1 MKIFLD
7 TADLSEIRE
16 ALSWGICDGVTTNPS
31 ITLQCGVKG
40 GAHALRE
47 HAMEI
52 VSLIGDRPL
61 SLEVTT
67 DESRAALKEGR
78 ELRSWAPN
86 IVVKVTI
93 TDRNGGSLLPVIREL
108 SADGI
113 AVNVTAMM
121 NFNQAVLAAKAGAR
135 YLSLFGGRI
144 DDEGA
149 DSTAIIA
156 AVRRWLDLWDYPGEI
171 IVGSSR
177 TRMNLQEWACAGA
190 HILTITPALVR
201 QMLTNARTKETVAQ
215 FLSDAEKAMR
225 MAAESALVDGASAN
239 GSGRVE
245 EEEEA
250 AVLVAR

>member
-7 TADLSEIRE
+7 TADLAQIRE
-16 ALSWGICDGVTTNPS
+16 ALSWGVCDGVTTNPS
-31 ITLQCGVKG
+31 ITLQCGVRG
-40 GAHALRE
+40 GAHGLRDHAL
-47 HAMEI
+47 EI
-52 VSLIGDRPL
+52 VSLIGARPL

-67 DESRAALKEGR
+67 DEPRAALKEAH
-78 ELRSWAPN
+78 ELRSWAPS

-93 TDRNGGSLLPVIREL
+93 TDRNGASLLPVIREL
-108 SADGI
+108 SEEGI
-113 AVNVTAMM
+113 PVNVTAMM
-121 NFNQAVLAAKAGAR
+121 TFNQAVLAAKAGGR
-135 YLSLFGGRI
+135 YLSLFGGRM

-149 DSTAIIA
+149 DATATVG

-215 FLSDAEKAMR
+215 FLADAEKALR
-225 MAAESALVDGASAN
+225 TAGDGVETNGVKADGAKKDT
-239 GSGRVE
+239 GPVTR
-245 EEEEA
+245 
-250 AVLVAR
+250 

>member
-1 MKIFLD
+1 MAMKIFLD
-7 TADLSEIRE
+7 TADLAQIRE

-31 ITLQCGVKG
+31 ITLQCGVR
-40 GAHALRE
+40 GAHALRD
-47 HAMEI
+47 HALEI
-52 VSLIGDRPL
+52 VSLLGDRPL

-67 DESRAALKEGR
+67 DEPRAALKEAYQ
-78 ELRSWAPN
+78 LRSWAPN

-108 SADGI
+108 SAEGI
-113 AVNVTAMM
+113 PVNVTAMM
-121 NFNQAVLAAKAGAR
+121 TFNQAVLAAKTGAR

-149 DSTAIIA
+149 DATAIIA

-177 TRMNLQEWACAGA
+177 TRMNLQDWACAGA
-190 HILTITPALVR
+190 HILTITPVLVR

-215 FLSDAEKAMR
+215 FLTDAEKALR
-225 MAAESALVDGASAN
+225 MAADIAITNGASAA
-239 GSGRVE
+239 GRE
-245 EEEEA
+245 KDDAEA
-250 AVLVAR
+250 DGALVLR